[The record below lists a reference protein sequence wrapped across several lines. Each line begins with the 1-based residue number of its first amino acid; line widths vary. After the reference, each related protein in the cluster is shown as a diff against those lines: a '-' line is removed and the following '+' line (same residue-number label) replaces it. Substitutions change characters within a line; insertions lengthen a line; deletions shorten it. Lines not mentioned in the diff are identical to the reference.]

1 MAGEKHTPNT
11 QWNDKRT
18 EQAFELALLGYTDKQ
33 IAEEMGVHPM
43 TFDYWKR
50 TKPEFFARLNE
61 GKAEADQKVVNA
73 FYQNC
78 LDRWVEEEEV
88 HMYKDKPIIVKRRRF
103 IPGDK
108 WAQAKWLALRQRNK
122 WSEVQRTEITQTN
135 VNINKLDFSGFT
147 EEEKRMLY
155 SIGIKQLTQNIGNS

>member
-1 MAGEKHTPNT
+1 
-11 QWNDKRT
+11 
-18 EQAFELALLGYTDKQ
+18 
-33 IAEEMGVHPM
+33 
-43 TFDYWKR
+43 
-50 TKPEFFARLNE
+50 
-61 GKAEADQKVVNA
+61 
-73 FYQNC
+73 
-78 LDRWVEEEEV
+78 
-88 HMYKDKPIIVKRRRF
+88 MYKDKPIIVKRRRF